1 MDVSRELESDLER
14 ALKNDM
20 ANEGLLAPQKATPPF
35 PPRPTIGS
43 GGLGKVVDPREDKP
57 ERTADQLGLAVKG
70 LLQVEQELQAFA
82 NELVG
87 DIKVEDEASQATSE
101 ETALIPRVRAN
112 AEAIARAAIRVQRLI
127 EEMRARL

>member
-20 ANEGLLAPQKATPPF
+20 ADEGLLAPQKAPTPF

-43 GGLGKVVDPREDKP
+43 GGLGKVDPREEKP
-57 ERTADQLGLAVKG
+57 ERTADQLGLAVRG

>member
-20 ANEGLLAPQKATPPF
+20 ASEGLLAPPKGTPPF

-43 GGLGKVVDPREDKP
+43 GGLGGKDPREGKP
-57 ERTADQLGLAVKG
+57 EKAADQLSLAVKG

-82 NELVG
+82 TELVG
-87 DIKVEDEASQATSE
+87 AFPVEEDTSQTTDE
-101 ETALIPRVRAN
+101 ETALIPRLRAN
-112 AEAIARAAIRVQRLI
+112 ATAIARAAIRVQRLI